1 MDYPCPIVTLQ
12 PYPSYFRPSLL
23 LCNGPGT
30 GLPLCLLASLL
41 STLSHVGV
49 LSRERRCKVVFVE
62 SVCRVR
68 TLSLTALVLYY
79 SRMAHAL
86 LVQWPELQELYP
98 RTRYIGRLM

>member
-1 MDYPCPIVTLQ
+1 M
-12 PYPSYFRPSLL
+12 
-23 LCNGPGT
+23 
-30 GLPLCLLASLL
+30 
-41 STLSHVGV
+41 LSHVGV

-98 RTRYIGRLM
+98 KTRYIGRLV